1 MLVTKLIPATNFL
14 LASLSRKERQN
25 FLVFCER
32 ITLAFSQNLDES
44 SKHVRH
50 VYFPTSS
57 SLSFVVAID
66 SHSNMKAGLVNNERM
81 VGRNLAIGIHFLLLC
96 TSVQDS
102 TYMYRKRNSDA
113 PVTSTKT
120 LFGHYSA

>member
-81 VGRNLAIGIHFLLLC
+81 VGRNLCDWYPFFIAVYLSSGLNLH
-96 TSVQDS
+96 VP
-102 TYMYRKRNSDA
+102 KA
-113 PVTSTKT
+113 
-120 LFGHYSA
+120 